1 MKPIGLFL
9 LFLLF
14 SLKCFSQPDP
24 SLFYP
29 GRILEITKELQYQ
42 AIQEDSSKY
51 HALLWERAEM
61 QVSLLVQSNVSTK
74 RTDSTATK
82 QLINDLNYLIDR
94 DIKIGEGNFQTT
106 KLDFL
111 LNRGIF
117 YSQSTNYQNALSD
130 YLQIIEMDSSGR
142 FREVA
147 LYRIS
152 ITYFAIGNI
161 DLALTYVDQ
170 ILDENTSEKKFDN
183 LFYAC
188 ESGSSLINW
197 KISILE
203 KSGRKKELI
212 QLYRKLI
219 RQNRKIG
226 WHDNAKCFSE
236 GLKSLKEQ

>member
-29 GRILEITKELQYQ
+29 ERILEITKELQYP

-51 HALLWERAEM
+51 HALLWERAQM

-152 ITYFAIGNI
+152 ITYFA
-161 DLALTYVDQ
+161 T
-170 ILDENTSEKKFDN
+170 
-183 LFYAC
+183 
-188 ESGSSLINW
+188 
-197 KISILE
+197 
-203 KSGRKKELI
+203 RK
-212 QLYRKLI
+212 Y
-219 RQNRKIG
+219 
-226 WHDNAKCFSE
+226 
-236 GLKSLKEQ
+236 